1 MRRKKGIC
9 ASFAAALQTAKV
21 STTVRMIGWFGG
33 LVTKLCLTLATPW
46 SVVCQ
51 APLSVG
57 FSRQEFWS
65 ELHMI
70 LLPAYD

>member
-1 MRRKKGIC
+1 MRKKGIC
-9 ASFAAALQTAKV
+9 ASFATALQTAKV
-21 STTVRMIGWFGG
+21 STTVRMTGWFGG
-33 LVTKLCLTLATPW
+33 LVTKSCLTLATPW
-46 SVVCQ
+46 SVACQ

-70 LLPAYD
+70 LLRAYD